1 MITALRIISGLFG
14 LLFGI
19 SFLNWLLAPAAAA
32 EMLGMPL
39 LDGVGRNT
47 QIGDFTAF
55 FFTLTVLIGA
65 GLWRRQAEPLFIAC
79 LLLGSAALFRLL
91 AALLHDATLAPV
103 SVGVEVVAS
112 VVLLAYARCLPRGQA
127 PKG

>member
-1 MITALRIISGLFG
+1 MTTVLRIFSGLFG

-39 LDGVGRNT
+39 LDGVARNT

-55 FFTLTVLIGA
+55 FFTLTVLIGL
-65 GLWRRQAEPLFIAC
+65 GIWRKQAQPLFGAC
-79 LLLGSAALFRLL
+79 LLLGSAAVFRLL
-91 AALLHDATLAPV
+91 SALIHDATLAPV
-103 SVGVEVVAS
+103 SVGVEVVAAA
-112 VVLLAYARCLPRGQA
+112 VLLAYALRLPGGRASG
-127 PKG
+127 G

>member
-1 MITALRIISGLFG
+1 MTTALRILSALFG
-14 LLFGI
+14 ILFGI

-32 EMLGMPL
+32 QMLGMPL

-55 FFTLTVLIGA
+55 FFTLTVMIGL
-65 GLWRRQAEPLFIAC
+65 GVWRKQAQPLYGAC

-91 AALLHDATLAPV
+91 SALLHDATLAPV
-103 SVGVEVVAS
+103 SVGVEVVAAA
-112 VVLLAYARCLPRGQA
+112 VLLAYALRLPGGRASG
-127 PKG
+127 G